1 MRVDAACAPA
11 VCRPAEA
18 AAVSTPRES
27 FRAGMRCE
35 SPAPAARAAPAFP
48 ARSASPA
55 ALRPVFLL
63 TFPQRARGLL
73 GRSVAWLRPD
83 EVLVFAPCA
92 SIHTLGMREPIDVA
106 FLSGT
111 GTVLRSERAVP
122 PGRLLRCPGAVLTLE
137 RFTRPEVPAA
147 VRPPWPSQGQL
158 LQLQVDRPGLP
169 GSGERAHIKR
179 GPFLDTGEPNPGKK
193 RP

>member
-1 MRVDAACAPA
+1 MSSHVSRTPPVPAASAPCE
-11 VCRPAEA
+11 VPAA
-18 AAVSTPRES
+18 SK
-27 FRAGMRCE
+27 
-35 SPAPAARAAPAFP
+35 SPAPVAVSRTPA
-48 ARSASPA
+48 ARSASCVLIVARKPAVCPEPPAPPA

-111 GTVLRSERAVP
+111 GAVLRSERAVA
-122 PGRLLRCPGAVLTLE
+122 PGRLLRCPGAALALE

-147 VRPPWPSQGQL
+147 ARPPWPSEGQR
-158 LQLQVDRPGLP
+158 LQLQATGVKSAVNSCGL
-169 GSGERAHIKR
+169 A
-179 GPFLDTGEPNPGKK
+179 
-193 RP
+193 

>member
-1 MRVDAACAPA
+1 MATSASRKPGTARRPSMALKSATHGLAARRSTACEPPVPPAACEPA
-11 VCRPAEA
+11 TCGPLA
-18 AAVSTPRES
+18 
-27 FRAGMRCE
+27 
-35 SPAPAARAAPAFP
+35 
-48 ARSASPA
+48 PA

-106 FLSGT
+106 FLSST
-111 GTVLRSERAVP
+111 GAVLRSERAVA
-122 PGRLLRCPGAVLTLE
+122 PGRLLRCPGAALTLE

-147 VRPPWPSQGQL
+147 ARPPWPSEGQR
-158 LQLQVDRPGLP
+158 LQLHATGVKSAVNSRGL
-169 GSGERAHIKR
+169 A
-179 GPFLDTGEPNPGKK
+179 
-193 RP
+193 

>member
-1 MRVDAACAPA
+1 MSPRVSRKPPVSAASAPRRPAAANIRLVPREASAVAARKPA
-11 VCRPAEA
+11 VCPE
-18 AAVSTPRES
+18 P
-27 FRAGMRCE
+27 
-35 SPAPAARAAPAFP
+35 PAP
-48 ARSASPA
+48 PA

-106 FLSGT
+106 FLSST
-111 GTVLRSERAVP
+111 GAVLRSERAVA
-122 PGRLLRCPGAVLTLE
+122 PGRLLRCPGAALALE

-147 VRPPWPSQGQL
+147 ARPPWPSEGQR
-158 LQLQVDRPGLP
+158 LQLHATGVKSAVNSRGL
-169 GSGERAHIKR
+169 A
-179 GPFLDTGEPNPGKK
+179 
-193 RP
+193 